1 MRREIGLQLGADL
14 VVDPMTENPKA
25 FVERHL
31 GVPGVDV
38 VIECVGNPAAS
49 RQALELTKRGT
60 TVLLF
65 SVPKAGTSVDLSLED
80 VYQKELRIIGSLINP
95 DTHGRAA
102 ALINSGRI
110 RLGPILTHRYPL
122 NQVREAIFMQQS
134 NESLKVLIKP
144 DLPF

>member
-1 MRREIGLQLGADL
+1 M
-14 VVDPMTENPKA
+14 
-25 FVERHL
+25 
-31 GVPGVDV
+31 DV

-49 RQALELTKRGT
+49 RQSLELTKRGT

-65 SVPKAGTSVDLSLED
+65 SVPRAGTSVDLSLED

-144 DLPF
+144 ELPF